1 VALARALVVDPELL
15 VCDEITSALDVS
27 VQAAIV
33 ELLLRLQAE
42 RGLSLMFIT
51 HNLPLVRSIADDVT
65 VISAGQVCEHGTVT
79 QVLTAPREAYTQQL
93 IADVP
98 GFEHA
103 E

>member
-1 VALARALVVDPELL
+1 
-15 VCDEITSALDVS
+15 VS

-42 RGLSLMFIT
+42 RGLALLFIT

-65 VISAGQVCEHGTVT
+65 VISAGQVCEHGPVT
-79 QVLTAPREAYTQQL
+79 QVLTAPQEPYTQQL

-103 E
+103 G

>member
-1 VALARALVVDPELL
+1 M
-15 VCDEITSALDVS
+15 S

-79 QVLTAPREAYTQQL
+79 QVLTAPKEAYTQQL

-98 GFEHA
+98 SFEHTG
-103 E
+103 